1 MSADGARVH
10 SNGHLQELGDSSQ
23 AQSDLEWDD
32 RLVLCCSA
40 VSSGARTDVFAGAV
54 LLPPSHRLDSIDTDP
69 GGSLMS
75 SGITVLVF
83 LAMSWAMP
91 PRAGHCNNF
100 SLVSS
105 KCR

>member
-69 GGSLMS
+69 GGLLDVQRNY
-75 SGITVLVF
+75 GLGVPRHVLGDATQGWT
-83 LAMSWAMP
+83 LQQLQP
-91 PRAGHCNNF
+91 CQ
-100 SLVSS
+100 
-105 KCR
+105 